1 MIAVPLLKLKSQSFT
16 HTHVYTYTSLL
27 ELKVLNVEIVPK

>member
-1 MIAVPLLKLKSQSFT
+1 MIAVPLLELKSQCFT